1 MGNLTKVR
9 TQFILIL
16 TVLGVLDLALIGY
29 LLLPGFSKAGKMAQE
44 QALQQKADALSHEV
58 APLQNIGDTLART
71 RIDVRKFYEQKIPS
85 QSSEISQRLEKLV
98 QETGVTTPGFHYSQE
113 IDRSGQKAELPDI
126 QRIGIETTVTGEYGK
141 VARFINALEQDRLV
155 FVITQISLNS
165 AEGGA
170 VSLQIH
176 FETFLRQT

>member
-16 TVLGVLDLALIGY
+16 TVLGLIDLALIGY
-29 LLLPGFSKAGKMAQE
+29 LLWPGSSKSGKLAQE
-44 QALQQKADALSHEV
+44 QALQQKATALAKEV
-58 APLQNIGDTLART
+58 APLHDIGENLART
-71 RIDVRKFYEQKIPS
+71 RVDVKKFYEQKVPS
-85 QSSEISQRLEKLV
+85 QSSEISQHLEKLV
-98 QETGVTTPGFHYSQE
+98 QETGVTTPGFHYNPE
-113 IDRSGQKAELPDI
+113 VNGNQKADLPDV
-126 QRIGIETTVTGEYGK
+126 QRIGIETTVTGEYSK
-141 VARFINALEQDRLV
+141 VARFINALEQDRFV

-165 AEGGA
+165 AESGA

>member
-16 TVLGVLDLALIGY
+16 TVLGLLDLALIGY
-29 LLLPGFSKAGKMAQE
+29 LLWPGSSRSGKLAQE
-44 QALQQKADALSHEV
+44 QALQQKANALAHEV
-58 APLQNIGDTLART
+58 APLRDISQDLSRT
-71 RIDVRKFYEQKIPS
+71 RVDVKKFYEQKIPS
-85 QSSEISQRLEKLV
+85 QSSEISQHLEKLV
-98 QETGVTTPGFHYSQE
+98 QETGVTTAGFHYNPE
-113 IDRSGQKAELPDI
+113 VDRSGQKAELPDI
-126 QRIGIETTVTGEYGK
+126 QRIGVETTVTGEYGK
-141 VARFINALEQDRLV
+141 VARFINALEQDRFV

-165 AEGGA
+165 SESGA